1 MKKILLSVLLCG
13 FVLNNGYCFDGENK
27 VTGEDIAP
35 IIELIKEKQYLKSLS
50 MPMYEACWKVPESFV
65 MDGNNTTRGTHYR
78 SIHYCLSERVK
89 EFFIEKGGEIELQI
103 FALNNDYFDEDGRIT
118 EKDIAPI
125 IELIKEK
132 QYLTSLSMPMYEACW
147 KVPESFVR
155 DGNDTYSGIIHYRDI
170 HYRDIRYCLSERV
183 KEFFMEK
190 DGEIERQILEG
201 LRKFGKKVLT
211 SKIPSG
217 EYAGRSVKD
226 LLIARKFNE
235 STLQT
240 ICDDDVE
247 FCIINFGIAAMS
259 IIFELVNGEKIEI
272 NAAPSLTDDCDNDET
287 KGFRVFLHSKT
298 FSYPQKYVLLKL
310 KLTLNNIT

>member
-1 MKKILLSVLLCG
+1 
-13 FVLNNGYCFDGENK
+13 
-27 VTGEDIAP
+27 
-35 IIELIKEKQYLKSLS
+35 
-50 MPMYEACWKVPESFV
+50 MPVYK
-65 MDGNNTTRGTHYR
+65 T
-78 SIHYCLSERVK
+78 
-89 EFFIEKGGEIELQI
+89 
-103 FALNNDYFDEDGRIT
+103 
-118 EKDIAPI
+118 
-125 IELIKEK
+125 
-132 QYLTSLSMPMYEACW
+132 CW

-170 HYRDIRYCLSERV
+170 HYCLSERV
-183 KEFFMEK
+183 KEFFMKK

-259 IIFELVNGEKIEI
+259 IIFELGNDGKIEI
-272 NAAPSLTDDCDNDET
+272 NASPSSLLTDDWDKE
-287 KGFRVFLHSKT
+287 KKEFRVFLHSMT
-298 FSYPQKYVLLKL
+298 FSYPQIC
-310 KLTLNNIT
+310 TTETEIDIE